1 MFSHSVRGVRMLLS
15 LCLALLMLFPG
26 RAENTAQ
33 AKNTPD
39 VLQALGF
46 SALFEEE
53 RAFDDSVC
61 QEGSLETTKS
71 EYLDVSL
78 RDVFT
83 LARKLEEDRWYFTGD
98 QAMKGR
104 SALMARYDL
113 KLRRLYLELTV
124 DHDKAVWPEALT
136 PRLACAT
143 PVFTGGTFVSSQPL
157 EIPDRVDSVRLV
169 YEGVKPEDVQAYA
182 ALLVQSGYE
191 SRQMK
196 GGGAEYVK
204 SLRFVRLAFLAQ
216 AEKLAITV
224 GEFLVFYA
232 PLPPWPDPLPEQLKR
247 LMPPVAARQTVDRVH
262 SGYLAEVT
270 DISLYSLYRFVHSA
284 GQRYGWSVMG
294 ADAVMSHSES
304 GLRLEVLAWD
314 TSTHRFLFLLDGDIA
329 ALFPIPGP

>member
-1 MFSHSVRGVRMLLS
+1 MNSRFVRGAVMLLS
-15 LCLALLMLFPG
+15 LWLGMLPLYPG
-26 RAENTAQ
+26 IAADSTQ
-33 AKNTPD
+33 ANKTID
-39 VLQALGF
+39 VLKVLGF
-46 SALFEEE
+46 PVLFEGSKLPDISES
-53 RAFDDSVC
+53 R
-61 QEGSLETTKS
+61 EGSLERTS
-71 EYLDVSL
+71 GWYSDVSL
-78 RDVFT
+78 PDVFT

-98 QAMKGR
+98 QALKGR

-113 KLRRLYLELTV
+113 KMRRLYLELTA
-124 DHDKAVWPEALT
+124 DHDKAVWPEVLT
-136 PRLACAT
+136 PRLACTT
-143 PVFTGGTFVSSQPL
+143 PVFAGGAFVSSGPL

-182 ALLVQSGYE
+182 ALLGQSGYE
-191 SRQMK
+191 SRQME
-196 GGGAEYVK
+196 GGGEEYVK
-204 SLRFVRLAFLAQ
+204 SLRFVRLAYLAQ

-247 LMPPVAARQTVDRVH
+247 LMPPVAARQTVDMIH

-294 ADAVMSHSES
+294 DDAVLSHSES

-314 TSTHRFLFLLDGDIA
+314 TSTHRLLFLLEGDIA
-329 ALFPIPGP
+329 ALFPAPGP